1 MSKDDILPKRE
12 IKKVTEQ
19 YLSTRKTIAWLRK
32 NAKIGNK
39 DLTVD
44 RKFLKYLDDTC
55 RLLPDKKGFLGIG
68 KKYALTHLKQYASDV
83 KPR

>member
-1 MSKDDILPKRE
+1 M
-12 IKKVTEQ
+12 TEQ
-19 YLSTRKTIAWLRK
+19 YLSTRNTIAWLRK
-32 NAKIGNK
+32 NVKIGNK

-44 RKFLKYLDDTC
+44 RKFLKHLDETC
-55 RLLPDKKGFLGIG
+55 RLLPDKNGIFGIG